1 MLIMNCSDLANLT
14 LRELC
19 DLYRSGYLP
28 NKFKGLSLSEIVK
41 KSAEENDGEG
51 EVAMVLESVAEH
63 GQHDLLEPESEQVAA
78 EPELDQELERGQH
91 DVLEPELDQVSAE
104 PELEQELEVVE
115 KIFWW
120 RESLPNSNYTNI
132 PILVWRG
139 DENNSSTLALAFGLY
154 EDEFEELQKDHI
166 MEVNV
171 ENSDNAITQMKFQV
185 DLDFPKDEK
194 LSRKHAGMAASGSDN
209 MCTYCTQSR
218 KTVKVP
224 PYSGDNPVT
233 LTNALL
239 KEASHYCRVNPS
251 KKSQEQL
258 SKIACG
264 VKEVPFSSTEPKDER
279 PDSLHLDINVT
290 KHLVTIASRL
300 FHHEVSGQP
309 LKYEKS
315 GLEKKEMES
324 SEALYHKILRR
335 KVTTLPEMTQCPG
348 NFYREFMAEENKNFV
363 AEPLPKIP
371 ETDTWKAVMELW
383 RKMRAIH
390 KSSND
395 PTDDEIS
402 EYKSLVIEFQKKL
415 FSFEWVPVANQIHRI
430 SHIAFFMLNK
440 KIRSVGAYSLEGL
453 EHGNFST
460 KGKFQF

>member
-1 MLIMNCSDLANLT
+1 MNYSDIANLT
-14 LRELC
+14 LKELC
-19 DLYRSGYLP
+19 DLFKSGDLP
-28 NKFKGLSLSEIVK
+28 SKFKNLSLLELMDKASK
-41 KSAEENDGEG
+41 ENTDCDREDGT
-51 EVAMVLESVAEH
+51 SVVEANRDEH
-63 GQHDLLEPESEQVAA
+63 GQEVGDLEPAVDL
-78 EPELDQELERGQH
+78 EPTVELEPIV
-91 DVLEPELDQVSAE
+91 DLEPVVDLEPELE
-104 PELEQELEVVE
+104 PEFAMEQEEAE
-115 KIFWW
+115 ANKKTFWW

-132 PILVWRG
+132 PVLIWRG

-154 EDEFEELQKDHI
+154 EDEFKELQKDYVI
-166 MEVNV
+166 EMKVKD
-171 ENSDNAITQMKFQV
+171 SDNGSSNFKFKV

-194 LSRKHAGMAASGSDN
+194 LARKHAGMAASGSDN

-224 PYSGDNPVT
+224 PFSGDNPVT
-233 LTNALL
+233 LTNSLL

-264 VKEVPFSSTEPKDER
+264 VKEIPLSSTEPTDER

-300 FHHEVSGQP
+300 FHHKVSGQP

-335 KVTTLPEMTQCPG
+335 NITTLPEMTQCPG
-348 NFYREFMAEENKNFV
+348 NFYREFMAEENTNFV
-363 AEPLPKIP
+363 AEPLPSIT
-371 ETDTWKAVMELW
+371 ETEKWKTVMELW

-395 PTDDEIS
+395 PTDAEIS
-402 EYKSLVIEFQKKL
+402 EYKLLAIEFQKTL
-415 FSFEWVPVANQIHRI
+415 FSFKWVPVANQIHRI
-430 SHIAFFMLNK
+430 SHIAFFMQNK
-440 KIRSVGAYSLEGL
+440 IIGSLGAYSLEGL

-460 KGKFQF
+460 KGKFKI